1 MPPSLLFF
9 IDASYC
15 FHPFCFATSNTTA
28 WHLNVKPSDVF
39 FVFRHCAAPTWQLPV
54 NLGGVLCGKTG
65 TAEGDEF
72 MVPCY
77 QSDLTRF
84 FRVFPNPAQAKS
96 EHPHIIHYEKT
107 PSSARHVRFRNQ
119 LNAAIIIE
127 RYVTSVERPQDTL
140 AS

>member
-39 FVFRHCAAPTWQLPV
+39 FVFRHYAAPTWQLPV
-54 NLGGVLCGKTG
+54 NLGGEYYVAKLGPQRATSSWYPVISRILLG
-65 TAEGDEF
+65 SFEF
-72 MVPCY
+72 LQTLHR
-77 QSDLTRF
+77 QSLNILTSFTTKRL
-84 FRVFPNPAQAKS
+84 QALL
-96 EHPHIIHYEKT
+96 YM
-107 PSSARHVRFRNQ
+107 RNQ
-119 LNAAIIIE
+119 FSAAIIIE
-127 RYVTSVERPQDTL
+127 QYVTSVERPQDTL